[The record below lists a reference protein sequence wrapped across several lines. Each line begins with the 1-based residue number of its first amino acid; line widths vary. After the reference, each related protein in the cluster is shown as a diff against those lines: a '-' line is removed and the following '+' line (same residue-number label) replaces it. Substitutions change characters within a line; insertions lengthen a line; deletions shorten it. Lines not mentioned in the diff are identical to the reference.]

1 MQVKEKKYIETE
13 SKEVKISLLV
23 GNVIM
28 YEENLKGSINKSLE
42 LISKF
47 SRVDTIFPYTSN
59 N

>member
-1 MQVKEKKYIETE
+1 MQVKKKYIETE

-28 YEENLKGSINKSLE
+28 YEENLKESINKSLE
-42 LISKF
+42 FISKF
-47 SRVDTIFPYTSN
+47 SRVDTIFPYTRN